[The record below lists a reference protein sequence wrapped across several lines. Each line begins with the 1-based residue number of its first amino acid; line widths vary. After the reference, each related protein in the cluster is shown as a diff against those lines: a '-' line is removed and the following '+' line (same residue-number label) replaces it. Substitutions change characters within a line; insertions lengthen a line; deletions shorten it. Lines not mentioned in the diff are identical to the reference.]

1 VDAVVSMS
9 EAGRMLG
16 IGRKAVGEW
25 LASLGMQPQDH
36 PSNSMAKGVTLTQVA
51 TLREAIEAGRRV
63 VAQSA

>member
-1 VDAVVSMS
+1 
-9 EAGRMLG
+9 MLG